1 MAGVRGGM
9 SEIVLL
15 CVADYLTSEIV
26 MNVFIRPTIPVID
39 WRTTFSG
46 VTPAAMAAATA
57 QGQTLNGWREARRE
71 LWNHI
76 DVDTILVG
84 QSLQHDLDV
93 LRMIHTRVV
102 DSAIMARKAVD
113 PKSTRQWG
121 LKTLCNELLG
131 IDIQSNGRTGHDC
144 LEDALAAREVV
155 LWCIQRPRQLKTW
168 GRLWKEKEKAQ
179 KQERKLEK
187 EKRKRLMQNSEESK
201 SRVGDTYIGH
211 YSNGNEVLH
220 WSDIAEDCGWPH
232 PDTGYDDS
240 EVQHWSDI
248 AEDCG
253 WPHPDTGY
261 DPWSD

>member
-9 SEIVLL
+9 SEVILF
-15 CVADYLTSEIV
+15 CVADYLTGETV
-26 MNVFIRPTIPVID
+26 MNILIRSTIPVID
-39 WRTTFSG
+39 WRTRVSG

-76 DVDTILVG
+76 DADTILVG
-84 QSLQHDLDV
+84 QSLQHDLDA

-102 DSAIMARKAVD
+102 DSAIMARNAVD

-131 IDIQSNGRTGHDC
+131 IDVQSNGRKGHDC

-155 LWCIQRPRQLKTW
+155 LWCIQRPRELKTW
-168 GRLWKEKEKAQ
+168 GRLWREEQEAQ
-179 KQERKLEK
+179 K
-187 EKRKRLMQNSEESK
+187 EKRKLEDEERKERLRQNSEKSK
-201 SRVGDTYIGH
+201 SRAGDTYISH
-211 YSNGNEVLH
+211 YS
-220 WSDIAEDCGWPH
+220 
-232 PDTGYDDS
+232 DDS
-240 EVQHWSDI
+240 EVLHWSDI